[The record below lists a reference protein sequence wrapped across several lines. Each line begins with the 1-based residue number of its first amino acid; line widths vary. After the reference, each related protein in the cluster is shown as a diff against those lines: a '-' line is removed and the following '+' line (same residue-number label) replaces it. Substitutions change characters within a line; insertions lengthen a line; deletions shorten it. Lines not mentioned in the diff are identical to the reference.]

1 MNNIIPIITIAG
13 GSITILTVIIGY
25 LNGRIT
31 RISDSLHKRI
41 DNIEKEWRSTETCNA
56 IHANIN
62 NGLKE
67 IKEDIREI
75 FKLLR
80 EK

>member
-1 MNNIIPIITIAG
+1 MTGVEIIASSAGIIF
-13 GSITILTVIIGY
+13 ILVLIH

-31 RISDSLHKRI
+31 RLSENVHKRI
-41 DNIEKEWRSTETCNA
+41 DLIEEKWRSTETCNA
-56 IHANIN
+56 IHSSIN
-62 NGLKE
+62 EDLKE

>member
-1 MNNIIPIITIAG
+1 MTGVEIIASSAGIIF
-13 GSITILTVIIGY
+13 ILVLIH

-31 RISDSLHKRI
+31 RLSENVHKRI
-41 DNIEKEWRSTETCNA
+41 DLIEEKWRNTETCNA
-56 IHANIN
+56 IHSSIN
-62 NGLKE
+62 EDLKE
-67 IKEDIREI
+67 IKKDIREI